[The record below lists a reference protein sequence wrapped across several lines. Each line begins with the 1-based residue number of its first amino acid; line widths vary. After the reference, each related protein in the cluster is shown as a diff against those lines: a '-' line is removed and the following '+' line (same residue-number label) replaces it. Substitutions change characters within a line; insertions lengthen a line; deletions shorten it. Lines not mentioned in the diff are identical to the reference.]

1 MNELAGLQALA
12 RSLAHGDAD
21 ADDLL
26 QDTAIAAMAK
36 APDDRPVKPWL
47 VTVLLNRWR
56 MDRRSRGRRQA
67 REQAV
72 ELAPVEVEAPPDAID
87 RARMLERVASALVG
101 LDEPF
106 RRVVIARYLDGK
118 SAADIARELGI
129 PSATVRWRLKTGL
142 DRLRAALD
150 DSAPRWRALIPV
162 PALQGAVVVKAK
174 TSIVSLLIL
183 LLLIGAGVF
192 GYSRWRSGSG
202 EDESVARAPVRGGPT
217 TPPRSGGALPGRTEP
232 AIVVDDPLPG
242 QGRVVVDPIAEG
254 GAISGR
260 VINWSTG
267 EGVSGAE
274 LTFLSPAGAVTVRSK
289 DKGVFDLGAET
300 PGAYALTTIVA
311 PSFLPYAP
319 ELQHSPVRIVL
330 AKQQAVRGITLFLFP
345 AVDYEGFV
353 VDGDNQ
359 PVPGA
364 KVKLADP
371 AGEQMLIKLTT
382 EWTTDAKG
390 HFTFNSPDFGVF
402 EASKGGKR
410 GWSILDGAAQTTHRM
425 VIKIGDAP
433 ARDAAIKGKVVD
445 TAGHP
450 LAGVLVTAVPQEPKA
465 SAPHATAFATS
476 ADDGTFAFDDLDK
489 IPYTLV
495 ADLDDHARAVRP
507 DVPGGTLNVTL
518 ALDAGLALGGFVRD
532 PDDKPVA
539 SFTLI
544 VTKRQGMLREGVA
557 TRTVVD
563 PSGKFS
569 VRVPKGDYE
578 LLVFASGWA
587 PSGPVPASAGT
598 TDTKVQL
605 PQGAVLAGRV
615 IDAKTREPL
624 PYARVQREGAGGGA
638 SAQPVNAGTVTRPDG
653 TFELAGIPPGPFT
666 ISIGA
671 GDHHPKLEGG
681 LLAKDG
687 GSIGPIEI
695 KLMPLAEGESPQLE
709 LVGIG
714 VKLSVDG
721 EAILVDQVVAN
732 SGAAAAGIVAGD
744 HITAIDGIPVTTLGM
759 DGTVG
764 RIRGVAGTTL
774 GVTIV
779 RDGKPIQLVVERKPL
794 KYG

>member
-1 MNELAGLQALA
+1 MSELAGLQALA

-56 MDRRSRGRRQA
+56 MDRRSRSRRQA
-67 REQAV
+67 REQAI
-72 ELAPVEVEAPPDAID
+72 ELAPGETESPPDAID
-87 RARMLERVASALVG
+87 RARMLERVARALVG

-106 RRVVIARYLDGK
+106 RRVLIARYLDGK
-118 SAADIARELGI
+118 SAADIARELGM

-142 DRLRAALD
+142 DRLRETLD
-150 DSAPRWRALIPV
+150 DSAPRWRALIPI
-162 PALQGAVVVKAK
+162 PAIQGAVVVKAK
-174 TSIVSLLIL
+174 TSILSVLIL

-192 GYSRWRSGSG
+192 GYSRWRSGPG
-202 EDESVARAPVRGGPT
+202 EEGSVASPPGRGGPT
-217 TPPRSGGALPGRTEP
+217 SPPRTGAIPKAEA

-254 GAISGR
+254 GAIRGR

-267 EGVSGAE
+267 EGVAGAE
-274 LTFLSPAGAVTVRSK
+274 LTFSSPAGAVTVRSV

-300 PGAYALTTIVA
+300 PGTYSLTTIVA

-345 AVDYEGFV
+345 ALDYEGLV
-353 VDGDNQ
+353 VDGDRK
-359 PVPGA
+359 PVAGA

-371 AGEQMLIKLTT
+371 AGEQTLIKLTT

-390 HFTFNSPDFGVF
+390 RFTFNAPDFGVF

-410 GWSILDGAAQTTHRM
+410 GWSILDGAAQTTHEM
-425 VIKIGDAP
+425 VISIGDAP
-433 ARDAAIKGKVVD
+433 ARDAAIKGKTVD
-445 TAGHP
+445 TAGQP
-450 LAGVLVTAVPQEPKA
+450 LAGVLVTAVPVEPKP
-465 SAPHATAFATS
+465 SAPHATAFATT
-476 ADDGTFAFDDLDK
+476 ADDGTFAFGDLDT

-495 ADLDDHARAVRP
+495 ADLDGHARTVRP
-507 DVPGGTLNVTL
+507 DVPGGTSSVTL
-518 ALDAGLALGGFVRD
+518 TLDAGLPLAGLVRD

-563 PSGKFS
+563 PTGRFS
-569 VRVPKGDYE
+569 VRVPKGNYE
-578 LLVFASGWA
+578 LLVYASGWA
-587 PSGPVPASAGT
+587 PSGPVPASAGS
-598 TDTKVQL
+598 TDTTVQL
-605 PQGAVLAGRV
+605 LQGAVLVGRV

-624 PYARVQREGAGGGA
+624 PYARVQREGGGGGGA

-671 GDHHPKLEGG
+671 GKHHPKLEGG

-695 KLMPLAEGESPQLE
+695 KLMPLAEGETPQLE

-714 VKLSVDG
+714 VKLAVDG
-721 EAILVDQVVAN
+721 EAILVEQVVAN

-744 HITAIDGIPVTTLGM
+744 HLTAIDGIPVTTLGM

-774 GVTIV
+774 AVTIM
-779 RDGKPIQLVVERKPL
+779 RDGKPLQLVVERKPL
-794 KYG
+794 KFG

>member
-26 QDTAIAAMAK
+26 QDTAIAAIAK

-56 MDRRSRGRRQA
+56 MDRRSRNRRQA

-72 ELAPVEVEAPPDAID
+72 ELPAEVEAPPDAID
-87 RARMLERVASALVG
+87 RARVLERVASALVA

-106 RRVVIARYLDGK
+106 RKVVIARYLDGK
-118 SAADIARELGI
+118 SAAEIARELGI

-150 DSAPRWRALIPV
+150 DHTPKWRALIPV
-162 PALQGAVVVKAK
+162 PAIQGAVVVKAK
-174 TSIVSLLIL
+174 TSILSLLIL
-183 LLLIGAGVF
+183 LLLIGAGIF
-192 GYSRWRSGSG
+192 GYSRWRSQSG
-202 EDESVARAPVRGGPT
+202 EEAPVASAPARGSAT
-217 TPPRSGGALPGRTEP
+217 LPRAGGELPGKSEP

-274 LTFLSPAGAVTVRSK
+274 LTFLSPAGAVSVRSK
-289 DKGVFDLGAET
+289 DKGVFDLGAEQ
-300 PGAYALTTIVA
+300 PGAYSLTTIVA

-345 AVDYEGFV
+345 AVDYDGFV
-353 VDGDNQ
+353 VDAQGA

-371 AGEQMLIKLTT
+371 AGEQTLIKLTT
-382 EWTTDAKG
+382 EWTTDGKG

-402 EASKGGKR
+402 EASKQGKR
-410 GWSILDGAAQTTHRM
+410 GWSILDGAAQTTHKL
-425 VIKIGDAP
+425 VIKLGDGA
-433 ARDAAIKGKVVD
+433 AREAIIKGKTVD
-445 TAGHP
+445 TSGQP
-450 LAGVLVTAVPQEPKA
+450 LAGVLVTAVPQEPKN
-465 SAPHATAFATS
+465 SEPHAAAFATS
-476 ADDGTFAFDDLDK
+476 GDDGSFAFDDLDK

-495 ADLDDHARAVRP
+495 ADVDDHARAVKP
-507 DVPGGTLNVTL
+507 DVPGGTQNVTL
-518 ALDAGLALGGFVRD
+518 TLDVGLALGGFVRD
-532 PDDKPVA
+532 PDDKPVP

-544 VTKRQGMLREGVA
+544 VTKRQGMIREGVA
-557 TRTVVD
+557 VRSVVD
-563 PSGKFS
+563 PSGRFS

-578 LLVFASGWA
+578 LIVHASGWA
-587 PSGPVPASAGT
+587 PSSPQPASAGT
-598 TDTKVQL
+598 TDTKIQL
-605 PQGAVLAGRV
+605 SQGAVLAGRV

-638 SAQPVNAGTVTRPDG
+638 SAQPVNAGTVTRVDG
-653 TFELAGIPPGPFT
+653 TFELAGIPPGSFT

-671 GDHHPKLEGG
+671 GNHHPKLEGG
-681 LLAKDG
+681 LVAKDG
-687 GSIGPIEI
+687 GSVGPIEI
-695 KLMPLAEGESPQLE
+695 KLMPLAEGETPQLE

-714 VKLSVDG
+714 VKLAADG
-721 EAILVDQVVAN
+721 DSIRVDQVVEN
-732 SGAAAAGIVAGD
+732 GGAAAAGMVVGD
-744 HITAIDGIPVTTLGM
+744 HISAIDGIPVTTLGM

-764 RIRGVAGTTL
+764 KIRGVAGTTL
-774 GVTIV
+774 AVTIV
-779 RDGKPIQLVVERKPL
+779 REGKPIQLVVERKSL

>member
-26 QDTAIAAMAK
+26 QDTAIAAIAK

-56 MDRRSRGRRQA
+56 MDRRSRSRRQA

-72 ELAPVEVEAPPDAID
+72 ELPAEAEAPPDAID
-87 RARMLERVASALVG
+87 RARMLERVASALVA

-106 RRVVIARYLDGK
+106 RKVVIARYLDGK
-118 SAADIARELGI
+118 SAAEIARELGI

-150 DSAPRWRALIPV
+150 DNTPKWRALIPV
-162 PALQGAVVVKAK
+162 PAIQGAVVVKAK
-174 TSIVSLLIL
+174 TSILSLLIL
-183 LLLIGAGVF
+183 LLLIGAGIF
-192 GYSRWRSGSG
+192 GYSRWRSQPG
-202 EDESVARAPVRGGPT
+202 EEEPVVSAPVRGGST
-217 TPPRSGGALPGRTEP
+217 TPPRTGSGAPDKGEP

-274 LTFLSPAGAVTVRSK
+274 LTFLSPAGAVSVRSK
-289 DKGVFDLGAET
+289 DKGVFDLGAEQ
-300 PGAYALTTIVA
+300 PGAYSLTTIVA

-345 AVDYEGFV
+345 AVDYDGFV
-353 VDGDNQ
+353 VDAQGA

-371 AGEQMLIKLTT
+371 AGEQTLIKLTT
-382 EWTTDAKG
+382 EWTTDTKG

-402 EASKGGKR
+402 EASKNGKR
-410 GWSILDGAAQTTHRM
+410 GWNILDGAAQTTHKL
-425 VIKIGDAP
+425 VIKLGDGA
-433 ARDAAIKGKVVD
+433 ARDAVIKGKTVD
-445 TAGHP
+445 TAGQP
-450 LAGVLVTAVPQEPKA
+450 LAGVLVTAIPQEPKN
-465 SAPHATAFATS
+465 SEPHAAAFATS
-476 ADDGTFAFDDLDK
+476 GDDGSFAFDELDK

-495 ADLDDHARAVRP
+495 ADVDDHARAVKP
-507 DVPGGTLNVTL
+507 DVPGGTQNVTL
-518 ALDAGLALGGFVRD
+518 TLDVGLALGGFVRD
-532 PDDKPVA
+532 PDDKPVP

-544 VTKRQGMLREGVA
+544 VTKRQGVVREGVA

-563 PSGKFS
+563 PAGRFS

-578 LLVFASGWA
+578 LLVHASGWA
-587 PSGPVPASAGT
+587 PTNPVPASAGT
-598 TDTKVQL
+598 TDTKITL
-605 PQGAVLAGRV
+605 SQGAVLAGRV

-638 SAQPVNAGTVTRPDG
+638 SAQPVNAGTVTRVDG
-653 TFELAGIPPGPFT
+653 TFELAGIPPGAFT

-671 GDHHPKLEGG
+671 GNHHPKLEGG
-681 LLAKDG
+681 LVAKDG
-687 GSIGPIEI
+687 GSVGPIEI
-695 KLMPLAEGESPQLE
+695 KLAPLADGETPQLE

-714 VKLSVDG
+714 VKLAADG
-721 EAILVDQVVAN
+721 DSIRVDQVVEN
-732 SGAAAAGIVAGD
+732 GGAAAAGIVAGD
-744 HITAIDGIPVTTLGM
+744 HISAIDGIPVTTLGM

-764 RIRGVAGTTL
+764 KIRGVAGTTL
-774 GVTIV
+774 AVTIV
-779 RDGKPIQLVVERKPL
+779 RDGKSIQLVVERKSL